1 MRADASAEIGTGHV
15 MRCIALAQALKRRV
29 TPSVFVTSTTEGRL
43 LERLRSEASFVVS
56 LNGETHRTDVAFTAS
71 VAQAH
76 DAEWIV
82 VDGYEFGP
90 EYRMPLRATG
100 HRVLYIDDIGHG
112 PFECDVVL
120 NQNLHGLDASYS
132 TAAHTRLLLGRN
144 GPDGH
149 QGALGYCFAKS
160 AWGRGIATESA
171 REILRFGFEELG
183 LHRVWA
189 GCDTENAGSIRVL
202 EKLGMTREAHHR

>member
-1 MRADASAEIGTGHV
+1 MWHSRLPLPRLMTRNGSLWTGTSSG
-15 MRCIALAQALKRRV
+15 
-29 TPSVFVTSTTEGRL
+29 PSTVCPS
-43 LERLRSEASFVVS
+43 ER
-56 LNGETHRTDVAFTAS
+56 
-71 VAQAH
+71 
-76 DAEWIV
+76 
-82 VDGYEFGP
+82 P
-90 EYRMPLRATG
+90 ATG
-100 HRVLYIDDIGHG
+100 FFIIDDIGHG

-120 NQNLHGLDASYS
+120 NQNLHGLDTSYS

-171 REILRFGFEELG
+171 REILRFGFEELD

-189 GCDTENAGSIRVL
+189 GRDTANAGSIRVL